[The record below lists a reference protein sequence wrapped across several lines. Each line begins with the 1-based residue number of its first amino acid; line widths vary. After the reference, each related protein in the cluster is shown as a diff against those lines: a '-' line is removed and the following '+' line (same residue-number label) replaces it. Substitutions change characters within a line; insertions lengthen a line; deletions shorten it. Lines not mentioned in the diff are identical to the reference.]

1 MDFAK
6 QLGRRMRRARIERG
20 ITQTELAAAAEVGA
34 NYVPRLER
42 GEMVPSVEAAFRI
55 ARALGVSLD
64 SLCGRTSRRGAE
76 EAIEALSHL
85 ASSDAAT
92 LRRVADA
99 VERASGSS
107 RRGPVGRP

>member
-42 GEMVPSVEAAFRI
+42 GEMVPSVEAAFR
-55 ARALGVSLD
+55 SLD